1 MRLASVVKARRVLI
15 PVLLSWAGLSLA
27 INFRSSD
34 PAPAAEEPTAVERTG
49 PALVRAAAHH
59 DASPPLWLMPR
70 AEPDR
75 TFRVRD
81 MRMPPLPP
89 EAAAGMP
96 SADEPAPEPYVPVGA
111 MPSLSTGFEGIGQ
124 GFTGPGGTFSVARV
138 PPNAVGDVGPN
149 HYVQLVSNGLA
160 IFNKSGTVLYG
171 PTPIQTLWAGFGAE
185 CQASDESVVL
195 YDGISDRWFVAT
207 LGNNSATT
215 GPYQQCIAVSQSAD
229 PTGAWYRYVF
239 LFPNSIPDSGRFGVW
254 PDGYYAGYN
263 MWSAGY
269 AAFQNGAACAYDRG
283 RMLLGRTASYQCFN
297 AAHSSMVPSD
307 LDGTRLP
314 PQGADNVFLGLGSS
328 SPTIGTYK
336 LHVHWSDPAQS
347 TLTGPQNLTVN
358 AWTNVGCGGP
368 SPTLCVPQPG
378 STQKLEVLGSRFQ
391 HRAGYRNLGG
401 TESLVV
407 NHTVSTGGVATLR
420 WYELRNLST
429 TPTLFQQGTYAP
441 GDGLWRWVGNP
452 AMDQVGNMALGF
464 SAGNGT
470 VAPSIR
476 YAGRLSSDAAG
487 TMPQAEAILQAGGG
501 AQNGNQG
508 RWGFYNSMTV
518 DPADDCTFWY
528 TNMYFQATGINWNS
542 RIGAFKYPSCPAAV
556 TNDFSVGINPSFN
569 QVLGIGATTTYT
581 VTTQVLSGAAETLTL
596 SATGV
601 PAGVTASFSP
611 ATVTTGQSSTLTLT
625 AAPNAPGSNTSFTV
639 TGTAASASHPAT
651 ATVIVANGFSL
662 SVNPSSENIANGGT
676 ATYTVTTAVT
686 SGSAE
691 SIALTVSGLPAGVTG
706 SFSPATVTAGGT
718 STLTL
723 SAVAPAGGST
733 TFTLT
738 GTAPSATRTANAAV
752 VVTNDFSLAL
762 TPASRSLRSGA
773 STTFTVQTGVTS
785 GSAESLAL
793 TVSGLPAG
801 VTGSFSPATV
811 TAGGTSTLTL
821 TAAAN
826 TPGGSATFQ
835 VMGTAPGGVT
845 RTAPGQLTLQNDF
858 TLSVNPGNLSGRN
871 GNSLIYSV
879 ETTVSSGS
887 PETITL
893 SISGIPAGI
902 TAAFIPATVNAG
914 ERTDLWITIS
924 GSAPGGTFPF
934 TVTGTSASAS
944 HTANSAV
951 TVLNDF
957 SLSISPSSRTIAS
970 GTSTTYTVTPTRT
983 SGTAETV
990 TLSVSNL
997 PAGVTGSF
1005 SPASVVAGGTSTLTL
1020 TAAANAAASGTFMV
1034 TGNAPS
1040 ASRTTVAT
1048 INIVKDFAL
1057 SVAPASRS
1065 VPSGGSATYTVT
1077 TTVTSGAAENVALA
1091 ITGLPAGFTASFAP
1105 ATVTAGGTS

>member
-611 ATVTTGQSSTLTLT
+611 ATINAGDLATLTVTADASAPGTTTHFTLSGTSASATRTASAQLTIVDDFGLSVSPASRTVTSGTSVTFTITTQVTSGNAQPIALAISGLPQDVTATFSPATVTAGDISTLTLT
-625 AAPNAPGSNTSFTV
+625 ADANAPSANAVFTV
-639 TGTAASASHPAT
+639 TGTAATGERT
-651 ATVIVANGFSL
+651 ATGTLVVASDFSL
-662 SVNPSSENIANGGT
+662 TLSPAAHTVTAGQSVH
-676 ATYTVTTAVT
+676 YTVTTAVT

-691 SIALTVSGLPAGVTG
+691 TVTLAVTGLPAGITG
-706 SFSPATVTAGGT
+706 VFSPASVQAGQTATLTLTADATAAGGT
-718 STLTL
+718 ST
-723 SAVAPAGGST
+723 
-733 TFTLT
+733 
-738 GTAPSATRTANAAV
+738 
-752 VVTNDFSLAL
+752 
-762 TPASRSLRSGA
+762 
-773 STTFTVQTGVTS
+773 
-785 GSAESLAL
+785 
-793 TVSGLPAG
+793 
-801 VTGSFSPATV
+801 
-811 TAGGTSTLTL
+811 
-821 TAAAN
+821 
-826 TPGGSATFQ
+826 
-835 VMGTAPGGVT
+835 
-845 RTAPGQLTLQNDF
+845 
-858 TLSVNPGNLSGRN
+858 
-871 GNSLIYSV
+871 
-879 ETTVSSGS
+879 
-887 PETITL
+887 
-893 SISGIPAGI
+893 
-902 TAAFIPATVNAG
+902 
-914 ERTDLWITIS
+914 
-924 GSAPGGTFPF
+924 F
-934 TVTGTSASAS
+934 TVTGT
-944 HTANSAV
+944 
-951 TVLNDF
+951 
-957 SLSISPSSRTIAS
+957 RTFVRPRLELGWVRRWTPARAELEA
-970 GTSTTYTVTPTRT
+970 GTSAGIALGELPRQALFLVGGRGTVPGFPFRAF
-983 SGTAETV
+983 GGDRFALARV
-990 TLSVSNL
+990 M
-997 PAGVTGSF
+997 GS
-1005 SPASVVAGGTSTLTL
+1005 ADVAGPWLRGRAFA
-1020 TAAANAAASGTFMV
+1020 TAGW
-1034 TGNAPS
+1034 TG
-1040 ASRTTVAT
+1040 V
-1048 INIVKDFAL
+1048 
-1057 SVAPASRS
+1057 
-1065 VPSGGSATYTVT
+1065 GSAGREPLLEW
-1077 TTVTSGAAENVALA
+1077 GAVRTGRPRVSVGTGVGVFYDILRVDVAR
-1091 ITGLPAGFTASFAP
+1091 GLGPDGRWELIVEANPSFWDFL
-1105 ATVTAGGTS
+1105 